1 MGRVY
6 VCSVIT
12 VSQLLTANGGLYW
25 QERAC
30 EPILVLYIHILFL
43 SCKAI
48 VNMFRFQHFS
58 LERLT
63 YEQNQFLN
71 PAMCMYTWVISR
83 VQICN
88 RQLYHSD
95 IIHHLRSTSVIA
107 SIYGVQ
113 APSLRTFIPANL
125 TRYVVPLSNIVK
137 LTLLA
142 AGSFTGCI
150 ILLLMSPMISYS
162 IVQDWIAA
170 VVSELTIEG

>member
-6 VCSVIT
+6 ICSVVT

-58 LERLT
+58 PERLT

-95 IIHHLRSTSVIA
+95 IIHHLRSTSVIT

-113 APSLRTFIPANL
+113 LPSPRTVCCSPFQHCQVDTP
-125 TRYVVPLSNIVK
+125 
-137 LTLLA
+137 
-142 AGSFTGCI
+142 GSCI
-150 ILLLMSPMISYS
+150 IHWLCRP
-162 IVQDWIAA
+162 AA
-170 VVSELTIEG
+170 HVPHDFILNRPRLDSSSRVRVNSRRLVCVCV